1 MIAENIS
8 NVFEKEN
15 SSVELEKTKKLESVN
30 LQSKEAKPAKKLS
43 HIYYANVSSSNTGQ
57 MLPI

>member
-15 SSVELEKTKKLESVN
+15 SSVVSEKVKHSESADLHN
-30 LQSKEAKPAKKLS
+30 KEAKPSKKLS